1 MNEILMMLS
10 LFAVLL
16 AVGLPVYLSMLIPSA
31 IYIFTSQDIAVIT
44 LVQKMFAGVNS
55 FPLLAVPFFI
65 LAGNLM
71 NRGSVTTRIFRF
83 ARAMVGHWRGG
94 LGYVNILASVIFS
107 GMSGSALADVGGLG
121 QIEIKAMDEAGY
133 PRDFTFGITAASGTI
148 GPIIPPSV
156 PFVVY
161 ASYASVSTGALF
173 MAGILPGALIAVTLG
188 IMCFFISR
196 RRRFPRE
203 ERVGFRDFLKLL
215 KESILAMLMPV
226 IIIGGIWTGWFT
238 ATEAAMVAIV
248 YAVIISVFV
257 YRDIKPRE
265 LPKILL
271 QSMKMVL
278 PVLSVIIA
286 ATVFCYILTYEKLD
300 AYVLAAL
307 TAVTSS
313 KYVVMALLCVFVFL
327 MGMIFE
333 STVTVLLLVP
343 ILSTLCAEF
352 GFSMVHLGVVI
363 VLGNMIGLITP
374 PIGMTLFVMSSAFD
388 EPVMN
393 IAKYCKIWYIPLIIS
408 WLMVAFIEPLSTLV
422 PRLIGLG

>member
-1 MNEILMMLS
+1 MTEILLMLS
-10 LFAVLL
+10 IFVVLL
-16 AVGLPVYLSMLIPSA
+16 AVGFPVYLSMLIPSA

-133 PRDFTFGITAASGTI
+133 PKDFTFGITAASGTI

-173 MAGILPGALIAVTLG
+173 MAGILPGALIALTLG

-196 RRRFPRE
+196 RRKFPRE
-203 ERVGFRDFLKLL
+203 RRVGFREFLKLF

-265 LPKILL
+265 LPGILL

-278 PVLSVIIA
+278 PVLAVIIS

-300 AYVLAAL
+300 AYVL
-307 TAVTSS
+307 S
-313 KYVVMALLCVFVFL
+313 ALLCVFVFL
-327 MGMIFE
+327 MGMVFE

-343 ILSTLCAEF
+343 ILTTLCAEF

-388 EPVMN
+388 EPVMS
-393 IAKYCKIWYIPLIIS
+393 IARYCRIWYFPLILS
-408 WLMVAFIEPLSTLV
+408 WLMIAFIEPLSTLV